1 MIKLKTCTSYLA
13 AHLSAAACTVVL
25 AMGAASGA
33 SAGILDITSAGIYS
47 NNRLDEVGGN
57 GNANG
62 EGLAGPILVTT
73 SSSSF
78 WVFCVDMYHNITVTI
93 GSQYPLNLAYTTGP
107 VTTDSSTGSGTG
119 TTLVSPVPQE
129 IQYLAN
135 KYLSLATTTMNT
147 TPQNL
152 ALQNELTA
160 VQGAI
165 WNIEYGNSAAK
176 ADLSSTI
183 AGGTTAASILAMNTA
198 ISDDEAEALANW
210 TNGVTSGLFSD
221 ESQGLIGGTSQAL
234 VTGGIGG
241 TPHPVTGVPEASTW
255 AMMLLG
261 FLGVGFV
268 AYRRKVKPALMAA

>member
-1 MIKLKTCTSYLA
+1 MIKLS
-13 AHLSAAACTVVL
+13 LSAAVCSVVL

-47 NNRLDEVGGN
+47 NNTLYEVGGK
-57 GNANG
+57 NG

-78 WVFCVDMYHNITVTI
+78 WVFCVDVYHNITVVI
-93 GSQYPLNLAYTTGP
+93 GSQYNFSPALHYTTGQIQ
-107 VTTDSSTGSGTG
+107 TDSSTGSGTG

-135 KYLSLATTTMNT
+135 KYLSLATTTMNN

-165 WNIEYGNSAAK
+165 WNIEYGDGTAK
-176 ADLSSTI
+176 ADSSSTI
-183 AGGTTAASILAMNTA
+183 AGGTTAASILAMNNA
-198 ISDDEAEALANW
+198 ISDYEAEALANW

-221 ESQGLIGGTSQAL
+221 NSQGVIGGTSQSL
-234 VTGGIGG
+234 
-241 TPHPVTGVPEASTW
+241 VTGVPEASTW

-261 FLGVGFV
+261 FLGVGFM
-268 AYRRKVKPALMAA
+268 AYRRKGQVSFRLG